1 MRRVPTTMSAPLQLF
16 QCLQLRLVKEVHLI
30 STSEVEMHNAGVDT
44 CGRDACH
51 GYAMVSKCKLNVCKS
66 NQAPEDPFYIDQ
78 FTISQARCSLSVC
91 PAGRS
96 PPCFRNASRS
106 CKKPKNGAKPVPAER
121 LNMRCIL
128 LRYLQQ
134 SDRMTVKASESMSTM
149 ITQAF
154 SKAFHLERP
163 ETWTPRRVIAD
174 VLWLAEKLRFLS
186 FRMAKTEQ
194 LAKTSRHFSAWV
206 FVHHKLSGCSGKY
219 TPCYNVV
226 PVPFT
231 IG

>member
-30 STSEVEMHNAGVDT
+30 STSEVEMHNAGVDA

-66 NQAPEDPFYIDQ
+66 NRAPEDPFYIDQ

-121 LNMRCIL
+121 SNMRCIL

-154 SKAFHLERP
+154 SKAFHLKRP
-163 ETWTPRRVIAD
+163 ETWTPRRVVDCRRAMTCWEIAIPF
-174 VLWLAEKLRFLS
+174 VQNGQNWTTCQNLQALLGLGFCSPQVVWLLWKIHSLL
-186 FRMAKTEQ
+186 
-194 LAKTSRHFSAWV
+194 
-206 FVHHKLSGCSGKY
+206 
-219 TPCYNVV
+219 
-226 PVPFT
+226 
-231 IG
+231 